1 MKFPLL
7 LTLYIALSSLAAGQ
21 QGEQRV
27 TWNYEGS
34 TFEEFV
40 SQAEAHLQIRFYY
53 KNEWTEGLRMPD
65 SGKEPLLSDLLRRL
79 FAGKAIYYFVDEPGN
94 VIITKD
100 FAVKSFASGT
110 IPSEN
115 LLPRQDRSED
125 KERTAVSEYLI
136 YEIGNPAE
144 KARQGNV
151 SITGYIRDKNS
162 GEPLRGVTVFISEL
176 AGHRH

>member
-1 MKFPLL
+1 MDRGAPD
-7 LTLYIALSSLAAGQ
+7 AG
-21 QGEQRV
+21 
-27 TWNYEGS
+27 
-34 TFEEFV
+34 
-40 SQAEAHLQIRFYY
+40 L
-53 KNEWTEGLRMPD
+53 
-65 SGKEPLLSDLLRRL
+65 GKEPLLTDLLRRL

-94 VIITKD
+94 IILTKD

-110 IPSEN
+110 IPSDN

-144 KARQGNV
+144 KARQGNI

-162 GEPLRGVTVFISEL
+162 GEPLRGVTVFIGEL
-176 AGHRH
+176 AQGTATDANGFYLVNLPRGSYNFRFSYLGMKETGCQHAGIRKRLA